1 MILVIGLDREHT
13 AQYLKQHNIN
23 PDAAYCVSRISSLR
37 RLHFTSFRRGVIVL
51 AKEPTENETS
61 LIHRIVHEVNVGSRG
76 KTKLEVVRLDEFV
89 PSGSLHEP
97 VHAGPKA
104 VPGVH

>member
-13 AQYLKQHNIN
+13 AQYLKQHNIK
-23 PDAAYCVSRISSLR
+23 PEAAYCVSRMSSLR

-51 AKEPTENETS
+51 AKEPTKDET
-61 LIHRIVHEVNVGSRG
+61 LLVHRIAHEVNIGSKG

-89 PSGSLHEP
+89 PSSSLHEP
-97 VHAGPKA
+97 VHAGSKA